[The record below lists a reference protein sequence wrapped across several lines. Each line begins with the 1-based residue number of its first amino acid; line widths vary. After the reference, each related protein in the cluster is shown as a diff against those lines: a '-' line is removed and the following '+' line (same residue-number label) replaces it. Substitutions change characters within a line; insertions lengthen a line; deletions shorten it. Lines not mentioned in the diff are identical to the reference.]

1 MYPFQNVTM
10 DWSKNYANGEA
21 SSARKKDLI
30 LDERSGAGPP
40 PDQDARP
47 APLLPP
53 PQAQRRSPAGPTG
66 LVSVRPEPMPCGE
79 GWGDRGALQ

>member
-30 LDERSGAGPP
+30 LDERYGAGH
-40 PDQDARP
+40 
-47 APLLPP
+47 
-53 PQAQRRSPAGPTG
+53 PQ
-66 LVSVRPEPMPCGE
+66 
-79 GWGDRGALQ
+79 GDRILIPCNDVDRPLERDLIIGSRVVDQCHTLLLLLEI